1 MISWATGKSLFLVS
15 SWSKASRDRKPSIK
29 EEGNQFGKGRLAT
42 PYTFHGLPGV
52 VGCFRASAKLNPTM
66 PVTPTIR
73 ATNVSGDFSFSIEH
87 AQRYKLFCYV
97 LASMH

>member
-1 MISWATGKSLFLVS
+1 
-15 SWSKASRDRKPSIK
+15 
-29 EEGNQFGKGRLAT
+29 
-42 PYTFHGLPGV
+42 
-52 VGCFRASAKLNPTM
+52 M